1 MGLGGLEDG
10 GGWWRM
16 VEGMVEGGNERDRA
30 YYLHN
35 AGNKKQRVC
44 VRERESSG
52 DGKCLVWVS
61 LGERGLF
68 RGLL

>member
-1 MGLGGLEDG
+1 
-10 GGWWRM
+10 M

-35 AGNKKQRVC
+35 AGNKKQRG
-44 VRERESSG
+44 REGSG

-61 LGERGLF
+61 LGEGAIPRPALTS
-68 RGLL
+68 

>member
-1 MGLGGLEDG
+1 
-10 GGWWRM
+10 M

-44 VRERESSG
+44 VREREKEPL
-52 DGKCLVWVS
+52 DN
-61 LGERGLF
+61 
-68 RGLL
+68 